1 MTGDFLS
8 LLTAD
13 AAAERG
19 NDDGKCSKCGECG
32 NSGAGDNRGESGSI
46 GESVEREDLV
56 RAIAFECLISGI
68 IDERAASV
76 LRVAGFDGDF
86 ACFAFAGHPTDR
98 GGASSAIAII
108 RQAVHDLG
116 GSEPLIGVHDGA
128 VVALV
133 RLEAAVSPDATCT
146 ASAKAFDP
154 SAPICLGQ
162 TRRGIKGA
170 SVTMR
175 AALTTLTAAPAL
187 SSIMLHTPP
196 ASSRAAQRTAV
207 LHAEDALP
215 ERAMLGEQEARRE
228 LVEDVYMRLLGN
240 SDNDDPTML
249 TVATFLKSGGSLEVT
264 ARSLNVHPNTV
275 RYRLKRMADTTGWD
289 VTDQRDAFVLT
300 CAISLGR
307 IAHSRS

>member
-8 LLTAD
+8 LLTANTT
-13 AAAERG
+13 AEHASDGSKCSEHENR
-19 NDDGKCSKCGECG
+19 GKCAEH
-32 NSGAGDNRGESGSI
+32 E
-46 GESVEREDLV
+46 ERV
-56 RAIAFECLISGI
+56 RAVAFECLISGI
-68 IDERAASV
+68 IDERAASL
-76 LRVAGFDGDF
+76 LRIAGFDGNF
-86 ACFAFAGHPTDR
+86 ACFAFAGRPTER
-98 GGASSAIAII
+98 GGASSALATI

-116 GSEPLIGVHDGA
+116 GSEPLVGVHEGA
-128 VVALV
+128 VVALA

-146 ASAKAFDP
+146 AAAKAFDP
-154 SAPICLGQ
+154 STPICLGP
-162 TRRGIKGA
+162 TRRGIEGA
-170 SVTMR
+170 SITMR

-187 SSIMLHTPP
+187 SHITLHTPP
-196 ASSRAAQRTAV
+196 AASRATQRPSV

-228 LVEDVYMRLLGN
+228 LVEDVYTRLLGN

-249 TVATFLKSGGSLEVT
+249 TVATFLQSGGSLEVT

-289 VTDQRDAFVLT
+289 VTDPRDAFVLT
-300 CAISLGR
+300 CAIGLGR